1 MRGAARSVSHA
12 ERAPF
17 EADVPCT
24 AKYYGMMILESESL
38 NAVQAEAVAHTD
50 GPVLIFAGAGSG
62 KTRVLTHRI
71 AYLLNE
77 RGATPD
83 RILAVTFT
91 NKAAGEMKARLERMV
106 GGDARDLWVGTF
118 HSMCVRILRRDGTRI
133 GIAPSFAIIDD
144 ADQRQLVKDIL
155 DDLDYDERQLAPGA
169 CLHEI
174 SKAKNAL
181 IWPEQYLEKQTAFL
195 GERIGN
201 VYAEYQRR
209 LSESNSLDFDDL
221 IVRTIDLLEK
231 DAAVREKYQNKF
243 QFILV
248 DEYQDVNI
256 AQYRLI
262 AIFGGKHKNVTVVG
276 DDDQS
281 IYSWRG
287 SDYRMIL
294 RFEEDFP
301 GAKVFK
307 LEENYRSTQR
317 ILDAANALVENNR
330 TRAKKKLFTKRAE
343 GEAITVYPAATER
356 DEARYVTEK
365 IKEMVREGAAYR
377 DFLVLYRTNAQ
388 SRVFEESL
396 LADGIPYRVVGG
408 VGFYAR
414 AEIKDVIAYLR
425 YIMNPSDAIAF
436 KRIVNVPRRG
446 IGAQT
451 LASLVQAATRRKM
464 SVGEAI
470 FDGELLREAVP
481 KKLKE
486 LERFAE
492 LMRSFQARGES
503 LGVADLLVAVM
514 EDSGYVRELQAEETH
529 DARARIEN
537 LQELVGVAREYEGT
551 DAEPSLMGFLANI
564 SLISDLDSLDPDS
577 SYVTLMTMHGAKGL
591 EFPHVF
597 LTGLEEGVFPHSRA
611 LTDMPELEEE
621 RRLAYV
627 GVTRAMDRLFLS
639 YAQRRAIFGNTY
651 AYPKSRF
658 LEEMPGLEF
667 LESTS
672 VQLPRPSG
680 GRWREVAIHESAGA
694 GMSMDLKDGDRVRH
708 PKWGEG
714 TIRDI
719 AGAGGDGLVTIDF
732 PNVGQKMLML
742 KYAPLEKI

>member
-1 MRGAARSVSHA
+1 
-12 ERAPF
+12 
-17 EADVPCT
+17 
-24 AKYYGMMILESESL
+24 MMILETEAL
-38 NAVQAEAVAHTD
+38 NDVQTQAVEQTD

-71 AYLLNE
+71 ALLLG
-77 RGATPD
+77 RRKVAPD

-91 NKAAGEMKARLERMV
+91 NKAAGEMKTRLERMV
-106 GGDARDLWVGTF
+106 GASARDLWVGTF
-118 HSMCVRILRRDGTRI
+118 HAMCVRILRRDGSKA

-174 SKAKNAL
+174 SKAKNSL
-181 IWPEQYLEKQTAFL
+181 IWPDRYHEKQTSFP
-195 GERIGN
+195 GERMAN
-201 VYAEYQRR
+201 VYTEYERR
-209 LSESNSLDFDDL
+209 LRESNSLDFDDL
-221 IVRTIDLLEK
+221 IVRTIDLLERDEK
-231 DAAVREKYQNKF
+231 VREKYQNKF
-243 QFILV
+243 EYILV
-248 DEYQDVNI
+248 DEYQDVNV

-262 AIFGGKHKNVTVVG
+262 ALLGAKHKNVTVVG

-317 ILDAANALVENNR
+317 ILDAANSLVSNNR
-330 TRAKKKLFTKRAE
+330 TRAPKKLFTQRAE
-343 GEAITVYPAATER
+343 GEAITVYAAATER

-365 IKEMVREGAAYR
+365 IKQMVRDGAAYK
-377 DFLVLYRTNAQ
+377 DFLILYRTNAQ
-388 SRVFEESL
+388 SRVFEEAL
-396 LADGIPYRVVGG
+396 IADGIPYRVVGG

-425 YIMNPSDAIAF
+425 YIVNPADALAF

-446 IGAQT
+446 IGQQT
-451 LASLVQAATRRKM
+451 LAALVQAANARGL

-470 FDGELLREAVP
+470 FDSELLREAVP

-492 LMRSFQARGES
+492 LIRSFRERLKGLS
-503 LGVADLLVAVM
+503 VADLLVSVM

-537 LQELVGVAREYEGT
+537 LQELIGVAREYEGGEP
-551 DAEPSLMGFLANI
+551 EPSLSGFLTNVA
-564 SLISDLDSLDPDS
+564 LISDLDALDPDS

-591 EFPHVF
+591 EFTHVF

-611 LTDMPELEEE
+611 LTDVTELEEE

-639 YAQRRAIFGNTY
+639 YAQRRALFGNTY

-658 LEEMPGLEF
+658 IEEMPGLEV
-667 LESTS
+667 LESDS
-672 VQLPRPSG
+672 VVLPRPSG
-680 GRWREVAIHESAGA
+680 GRWREVSIHESAGA
-694 GMSMDLKDGDRVRH
+694 GMSMDLRDGDRVRH

-714 TIRDI
+714 TIRGVV
-719 AGAGGDGLVTIDF
+719 GAGGDGLVTIDF

-742 KYAPLEKI
+742 KYAPLEKV

>member
-1 MRGAARSVSHA
+1 
-12 ERAPF
+12 
-17 EADVPCT
+17 
-24 AKYYGMMILESESL
+24 MITLESEAL
-38 NAVQAEAVAHTD
+38 NDVQAQAVEHTD

-71 AYLLNE
+71 AYLLGE
-77 RGATPD
+77 RGVAPD

-91 NKAAGEMKARLERMV
+91 NKAAGEMKTRLERMV
-106 GGDARDLWVGTF
+106 GKDSRDLWVGTF
-118 HSMCVRILRRDGTRI
+118 HSMCVRMLRRDGMKA

-155 DDLDYDERQLAPGA
+155 DDLDYDERQLSPGT

-174 SKAKNAL
+174 SKAKNSL
-181 IWPEQYLEKQTAFL
+181 IWPEQYHEKQSSFL
-195 GERIGN
+195 GERLAN
-201 VYAEYQRR
+201 VYSEYERR
-209 LSESNSLDFDDL
+209 LRESNSLDFDDL
-221 IVRTIDLLEK
+221 IVRTIDMLEK
-231 DAAVREKYQNKF
+231 DDAVREKYQRKF
-243 QFILV
+243 QYILV
-248 DEYQDVNI
+248 DEYQDVNV

-262 AIFGGKHKNVTVVG
+262 ALLGQKNKNVTVVG

-317 ILDAANALVENNR
+317 ILDAANALVANNR
-330 TRAKKKLFTKRAE
+330 TRAPKKLFTRRAE
-343 GEAITVYPAATER
+343 GEGITVFSAATER
-356 DEARYVTEK
+356 DEARYVVEK
-365 IKEMVREGAAYR
+365 IKQMVRDGAAYK
-377 DFLVLYRTNAQ
+377 DFLILYRTNAQ
-388 SRVFEESL
+388 SRVFEEAMI
-396 LADGIPYRVVGG
+396 ADGIPYRVVGG

-414 AEIKDVIAYLR
+414 SEIKDVIAYLR
-425 YIMNPSDAIAF
+425 YILNPSDALAF

-446 IGAQT
+446 IGQQT
-451 LASLVQAATRRKM
+451 LAALVQAASARGL

-470 FDGELLREAVP
+470 FDGELLRAAVP

-486 LERFAE
+486 LERFAD
-492 LMRSFQARGES
+492 LIRAFRDRVDSTPA
-503 LGVADLLVAVM
+503 ADLIVSVM

-537 LQELVGVAREYEGT
+537 LHELVGVAREYENNEPEGT
-551 DAEPSLMGFLANI
+551 LAGFLTNI
-564 SLISDLDSLDPDS
+564 ALISDLDSLDPDS

-591 EFPHVF
+591 EFSHVF

-611 LTDMPELEEE
+611 LTDMTELEEE

-639 YAQRRAIFGNTY
+639 YAQRRALFGNTY

-658 LEEMPGLEF
+658 IEEMPGLEI
-667 LESTS
+667 LESDS
-672 VQLPRPSG
+672 VVLPRPSG

-694 GMSMDLKDGDRVRH
+694 GMSMDLQDGDKVRH

-714 TIRDI
+714 TIRGI
-719 AGAGGDGLVTIDF
+719 AGAGGDGLITIDF

-742 KYAPLEKI
+742 KYAPLEKL

>member
-1 MRGAARSVSHA
+1 
-12 ERAPF
+12 
-17 EADVPCT
+17 
-24 AKYYGMMILESESL
+24 MMILETEAL
-38 NAVQAEAVAHTD
+38 NDIQTQAVEHTD

-71 AYLLNE
+71 ALLLG
-77 RGATPD
+77 RKKIAPD
-83 RILAVTFT
+83 RIFAVTFT
-91 NKAAGEMKARLERMV
+91 NKAAGEMKTRLERMV
-106 GGDARDLWVGTF
+106 GAAARDLWVGTF
-118 HSMCVRILRRDGTRI
+118 HAMCVRILRRDGSKA
-133 GIAPSFAIIDD
+133 GISPSFAIIDD

-155 DDLDYDERQLAPGA
+155 DDLDYDERQLAPGT

-174 SKAKNAL
+174 SKAKNSL
-181 IWPEQYLEKQTAFL
+181 IWPDKYHESQTSFL
-195 GERIGN
+195 GERMAN
-201 VYAEYQRR
+201 VYTEYERR
-209 LSESNSLDFDDL
+209 LRESNSLDFDDL
-221 IVRTIDLLEK
+221 IVRTIDLLER
-231 DAAVREKYQNKF
+231 DENVREKYQNKF
-243 QFILV
+243 EYILV

-262 AIFGGKHKNVTVVG
+262 ALLGAKHKNITVVG

-294 RFEEDFP
+294 RFEQDFP

-317 ILDAANALVENNR
+317 ILDAANALVANNK
-330 TRAKKKLFTKRAE
+330 TRATKKLFTSRAE
-343 GEAITVYPAATER
+343 GEAITVYAAATER
-356 DEARYVTEK
+356 DEARYTTEK
-365 IKEMVREGAAYR
+365 IKQMVRDGAAYK

-388 SRVFEESL
+388 SRVFEEAL
-396 LADGIPYRVVGG
+396 IADGIPYRVVGG

-425 YIMNPSDAIAF
+425 YIVNPADALAF

-446 IGAQT
+446 IGQQT
-451 LASLVQAATRRKM
+451 LAALVQAANAKGL

-470 FDGELLREAVP
+470 FDSELLREAVP

-492 LMRSFQARGES
+492 LIRNFRDRAEDMS
-503 LGVADLLVAVM
+503 VADLLVSVM

-529 DARARIEN
+529 DARARVEN
-537 LQELVGVAREYEGT
+537 LQELIGVAREYEGG
-551 DAEPSLMGFLANI
+551 DAEATLSGFLTNVA
-564 SLISDLDSLDPDS
+564 LISDLDALDPDT

-611 LTDMPELEEE
+611 LTDVPELEEE

-627 GVTRAMDRLFLS
+627 GITRAMDRLFLS
-639 YAQRRAIFGNTY
+639 YAQRRALFGNTY

-658 LEEMPGLEF
+658 IEEMPGLDV
-667 LESTS
+667 LESDS
-672 VQLPRPSG
+672 VVLPRPSG

-694 GMSMDLKDGDRVRH
+694 GMSMNLCDGDKVRH

-714 TIRDI
+714 TIRGLV
-719 AGAGGDGLVTIDF
+719 GAGGDGLVTIDF